1 MSGYLELLRNNPD
14 YARLWYASIVS
25 FLGDWFDTIV
35 IAALVSEYSNG
46 SGIAISGLL
55 LARFLPPLLVSPFA
69 GVLLDRMSRKKVLIF
84 SDLSRCGIVLIFLLA
99 TAPDRLWL
107 IYIVTV
113 IQFALSA
120 LFEPGR
126 SALTP
131 SVVRKEDLVQAN
143 ILGSITWSVMLAVG
157 GALGGL
163 VAALLGTSFALAFD
177 AATFLISALLIMS
190 IRTPE
195 IRSTEYAHEAK
206 GGLAMRDFVEGLRYA
221 VHNPTV
227 GASLLIKLGGN
238 FGNIDT
244 VMIVYA
250 TTIFVIGKDG
260 TGSLGILWTAFGLGA
275 LVGPL
280 IINRFSDGTVRV
292 MRRLVVVG
300 YALITIAWFV
310 FGWAPVLAIAAA
322 ALFIRAMGSSVYW
335 TYSSV
340 IVQKTA
346 PDRYLGR
353 LFSLDQAGF
362 QLAVVISTILTGA
375 ALTALGPENVRT
387 IVYGTGFITLIPLL
401 GWSAIV
407 WWVERREETMAATVP
422 VTET

>member
-1 MSGYLELLRNNPD
+1 MSGYIELLRNNPD
-14 YARLWYASIVS
+14 FARLWYASVIS

-35 IAALVSEYSNG
+35 LSALVAEYSNG
-46 SGIAISGLL
+46 SGVAISGLL

-84 SDLSRCGIVLIFLLA
+84 SDLARCLIVLTFLLA
-99 TAPDRLWL
+99 TSPDRLWL
-107 IYIVTV
+107 IYLVTMA
-113 IQFALSA
+113 QFALSA

-131 SVVRKEDLVQAN
+131 SVVRRDDLVKAN

-163 VAALLGTSFALAFD
+163 VAVLFGTSFALVFD
-177 AATFLISALLIMS
+177 AATFAISALLIS
-190 IRTPE
+190 GIRTPE
-195 IRSTEYAHEAK
+195 VRIERPAHEKAT
-206 GGLAMRDFVEGLRYA
+206 GFSMRDFVEGVRYA

-250 TTIFVIGKDG
+250 TTIFVVGKDG
-260 TGSLGILWTAFGLGA
+260 TGSLGILWTAFGFGA

-280 IINRFSDGTVRV
+280 IVNRFSDGTVRA
-292 MRRLVVVG
+292 MRRLVLVA
-300 YALITIAWFV
+300 YIFITIAWFV
-310 FGWAPVLAIAAA
+310 FGFAPALAVA
-322 ALFIRAMGSSVYW
+322 ALAMFIRAMGGSVYW

-346 PDRYLGR
+346 PDQYLGR

-362 QLAVVISTILTGA
+362 QFAVVVSTIVIGA
-375 ALTALGPENVRT
+375 ALSAFGSENVRQ
-387 IVYGTGFITLIPLL
+387 IVFATGFVSLIPLL
-401 GWSAIV
+401 FWSWIV
-407 WWVERREETMAATVP
+407 WWVERREAVTGPVSMAET
-422 VTET
+422 

>member
-1 MSGYLELLRNNPD
+1 MSGYIELLRNNPD
-14 YARLWYASIVS
+14 FARLWYASIVS

-35 IAALVSEYSNG
+35 LSALVSQYSNG
-46 SGIAISGLL
+46 SGVAISGLL

-69 GVLLDRMSRKKVLIF
+69 GVLLDRMSRKRLLII
-84 SDLSRCGIVLIFLLA
+84 SDLARCLIVLTFLLA
-99 TAPDRLWL
+99 TSPDRLWL
-107 IYIVTV
+107 IYVVTV
-113 IQFALSA
+113 LQFSLSA
-120 LFEPGR
+120 LFDPGR

-131 SVVRKEDLVQAN
+131 SVVRKEDLVKAN
-143 ILGSITWSVMLAVG
+143 ILGSVTWSVMLAVG

-163 VAALLGTSFALAFD
+163 VAALLGTSFALVFD
-177 AATFLISALLIMS
+177 AATFLLSALLISS

-195 IRSTEYAHEAK
+195 VRAERTEHEKAT
-206 GGLAMRDFVEGLRYA
+206 GFTMRDFVEGVRYA
-221 VHNPTV
+221 VRNPTV

-250 TTIFVIGKDG
+250 TTVFVVGKNG

-280 IINRFSDGTVRV
+280 IVNRFSDGTVRV
-292 MRRLVVVG
+292 MRRLIIVG
-300 YALITIAWFV
+300 YAFITIAWFV
-310 FGWAPVLAIAAA
+310 FGFAPALAIAAL

-353 LFSLDQAGF
+353 MFSLDQAGF
-362 QLAVVISTILTGA
+362 QFAVVVSTIVVGA
-375 ALTALGPENVRT
+375 ALTALGPQNVRQ
-387 IVYGTGFITLIPLL
+387 IVFGTGFASLIPLL
-401 GWSAIV
+401 FWSWIV
-407 WWVERREETMAATVP
+407 WWVERREAVMGPVP